1 MPLLN
6 LESLNSKPD
15 AEPTVP
21 VPTALSHQGS
31 YGYSWMRDAV
41 KAQIADDVTSRRPHQ
56 ELDDYLAA
64 PLEDVNDVVSWW
76 GVSLH

>member
-1 MPLLN
+1 
-6 LESLNSKPD
+6 
-15 AEPTVP
+15 
-21 VPTALSHQGS
+21 
-31 YGYSWMRDAV
+31 MRDAV
-41 KAQIADDVTSRRPHQ
+41 KAQIADDATSRRPHQ

>member
-1 MPLLN
+1 
-6 LESLNSKPD
+6 
-15 AEPTVP
+15 
-21 VPTALSHQGS
+21 
-31 YGYSWMRDAV
+31 MRDAV
-41 KAQIADDVTSRRPHQ
+41 KAQIADNATSRRPHQ